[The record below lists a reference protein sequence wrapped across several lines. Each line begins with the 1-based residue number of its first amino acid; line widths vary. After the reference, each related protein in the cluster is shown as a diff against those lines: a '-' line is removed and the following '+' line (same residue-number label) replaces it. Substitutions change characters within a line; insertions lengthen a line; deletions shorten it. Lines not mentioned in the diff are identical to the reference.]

1 MGHLLKLNMSIVN
14 FCMSLYNEANAK
26 FSTIVVD
33 TKWITVCRRKTL
45 EAVSAFLMRS
55 NLLIASFLVS
65 LLIGMLYTCIIVR
78 RKNRREAINVDTLV
92 LAEWVRRVG
101 AKKDDNKKLVALLI
115 YSLYQVDYALLNTVL
130 SKINQKH

>member
-1 MGHLLKLNMSIVN
+1 
-14 FCMSLYNEANAK
+14 
-26 FSTIVVD
+26 
-33 TKWITVCRRKTL
+33 
-45 EAVSAFLMRS
+45 
-55 NLLIASFLVS
+55 
-65 LLIGMLYTCIIVR
+65 
-78 RKNRREAINVDTLV
+78 V